1 MSAAMQRNR
10 CSARQH
16 PILEGETMEDE
27 VRLSAD
33 TAEELWRRW
42 QEQGDVAARD
52 RLVLSYAPMVKYLAM
67 RKIRG
72 APNHVSL
79 DDLVAAGLLRLV
91 QSVEGFDPALGAT
104 FEQYAWTRVSGGM
117 IDELRKADWA
127 PRSVRRRQR
136 EIEEVRGQLALKLGR
151 APTPAEIAARLGV
164 DRDEVEA
171 LMSDVEQADVSSL
184 NSVVHDGEEGGVEIV
199 DTLRSGGHSP
209 EEAALA
215 DERAAVIREALTQLN
230 DRERLIVRMVFVE
243 GHSAREA
250 SRVLGVSESRVSQVT
265 REIRTKL
272 AGHLDRYDAQAA

>member
-1 MSAAMQRNR
+1 M
-10 CSARQH
+10 
-16 PILEGETMEDE
+16 EGE
-27 VRLSAD
+27 VRLTAE

-42 QEQGDVAARD
+42 HEQGDVSARD

-91 QSVEGFDPALGAT
+91 QSVDGFRPDLGAT

-136 EIEEVRGQLALKLGR
+136 EVEEARSQLSLRLGR
-151 APTPAEIAARLGV
+151 APSTAEIAAKLAIEES
-164 DRDEVEA
+164 EVES
-171 LMSDVEQADVSSL
+171 LMADVDQADVSSL
-184 NSVVHDGEEGGVEIV
+184 NSVVHDGEEGGIEIV
-199 DTLRSGGHSP
+199 DTIRSGGHSP
-209 EEAALA
+209 EDAALA
-215 DERAAVIREALTQLN
+215 DERAAVIREALTQLT
-230 DRERLIVRMVFVE
+230 DRERLIISMVFVE
-243 GHSAREA
+243 GRSAREA

-265 REIRTKL
+265 REIRSKL
-272 AGHLDRYDAQAA
+272 AGHLDRYDAHAA

>member
-1 MSAAMQRNR
+1 MQD
-10 CSARQH
+10 
-16 PILEGETMEDE
+16 ET
-27 VRLSAD
+27 RLSAE

-42 QEQGDVAARD
+42 SETGDVRSRD

-91 QSVEGFDPALGAT
+91 QAVEGFDPALGAT

-136 EIEEVRGQLALKLGR
+136 EIEETRGQLARRLGR
-151 APTPAEIAARLGV
+151 APTSAEIAEELGI
-164 DRDEVEA
+164 DAAEIES
-171 LMSDVEQADVSSL
+171 LMSDVDQAEVSSL
-184 NSVVHDGEEGGVEIV
+184 NSVVHDGEEGGIEVV
-199 DTLRSGGHSP
+199 DTLRAGGRSP

-215 DERAAVIREALTQLN
+215 DERAAVIREALAQLN
-230 DRERLIVRMVFVE
+230 DRERLIVRMVFIE
-243 GHSAREA
+243 GRSAREA
-250 SRVLGVSESRVSQVT
+250 ARVLGVSESRVSQVT
-265 REIRTKL
+265 RDIRGKL
-272 AGHLDRYDAQAA
+272 AGHLDSYDAQAA

>member
-1 MSAAMQRNR
+1 MS
-10 CSARQH
+10 
-16 PILEGETMEDE
+16 EGGSMESE
-27 VRLSAD
+27 VRLTAE

-42 QEQGDVAARD
+42 REQGDVSARD

-91 QSVEGFDPALGAT
+91 QAVDGFQPELGAT

-136 EIEEVRGQLALKLGR
+136 EIEEARGQLALRLGR
-151 APTPAEIAARLGV
+151 APTPAEIAARLNI
-164 DRDEVEA
+164 DCDDVEA
-171 LMSDVEQADVSSL
+171 LLADVDQADVGSL
-184 NSVVHDGEEGGVEIV
+184 NSVVHDGEEGGIEVV
-199 DTLRSGGHSP
+199 DTIRSRGRGP

-215 DERAAVIREALTQLN
+215 DERSAVIRQALAQLT
-230 DRERLIVRMVFVE
+230 DRERLIIRMVFFE
-243 GHSAREA
+243 GRSAREA

-265 REIRTKL
+265 REIRATL
-272 AGHLDRYDAQAA
+272 AGHMERYDAHAA